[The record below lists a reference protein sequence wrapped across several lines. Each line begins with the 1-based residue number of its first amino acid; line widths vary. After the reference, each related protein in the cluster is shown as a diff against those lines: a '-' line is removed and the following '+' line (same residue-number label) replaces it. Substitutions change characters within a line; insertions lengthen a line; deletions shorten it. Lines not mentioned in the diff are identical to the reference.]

1 MAKELLN
8 LYLDTQ
14 GQWLPGQPAEVKSQ
28 KAVNLNGAD
37 LRVHETSRSGAA
49 LLSGAGAPLL
59 GYGDAE
65 VYLKI
70 TYANG
75 VSEYLSAPVG
85 TPIEF
90 TGVNELELNILY
102 VVGNPAC
109 TGVRYRA
116 FFNAHCIFERF

>member
-49 LLSGAGAPLL
+49 LVSGAGAPLT

-90 TGVNELELNILY
+90 AGVNELELNLLY

>member
-14 GQWLPGQPAEVKSQ
+14 GQWLPGQPAQVKSQ

-49 LLSGAGAPLL
+49 LVSGAGAPLI

-90 TGVNELELNILY
+90 AGVNELELNLLY

>member
-8 LYLDTQ
+8 LYLDKE
-14 GQWLPGQPAEVKSQ
+14 GQWLPGQSAEVKSQ
-28 KAVNLNGAD
+28 RAVNLNGAD
-37 LRVHETSRSGAA
+37 LRVHETSRSGSA
-49 LLSGAGAPLL
+49 LLSGAGAPLM
-59 GYGDAE
+59 GHGDAE

-75 VSEYLSAPVG
+75 VSEFVSAPVG

-90 TGVNELELNILY
+90 SGVNELELNILY